1 VEKLFDIVHEDSNLL
16 VISKPADLVC
26 HPTKGDIYSSLI
38 SRARLYLGPDIQPQ
52 LINRLDR
59 ETSGLTLVAKNPET
73 ARELRILWEKRE
85 VRKRYLAIVH
95 GHVEANQGTVEA
107 PLGKDDASPCAIK
120 DCVRPDGAL
129 STTSF
134 SVIRRFTHAR
144 GPFSLLNV
152 EPLTGRKH
160 QIRIHLAHIGHPI
173 VGDKIY
179 GGDELIYLSF
189 VEGKLTE
196 EQKQRLI
203 LPNQALHAAE
213 VSFTW
218 RNELTVFRAQPEPS
232 FQEFAG
238 QMNPAAPLP

>member
-26 HPTKGDIYSSLI
+26 HPTKGDVYSSLI
-38 SRARLYLGPDIQPQ
+38 SRVRLYLGSQIQPQ
-52 LINRLDR
+52 LVNRLDR

-85 VRKRYLAIVH
+85 VKKKYLAIVC
-95 GHVEANQGTVEA
+95 GHVEAEQGTVEA
-107 PLGKDDASPCAIK
+107 PLGKDEASPCAIK
-120 DCVRPDGAL
+120 DCVRADGAL
-129 STTSF
+129 SATRF
-134 SVIRRFTHAR
+134 SVMQRFFQA
-144 GPFSLLNV
+144 GQSYSLLAV

-196 EQKQRLI
+196 AQRQRLV
-203 LPNQALHAAE
+203 LPNQALHARE

-218 RNELTVFRAQPEPS
+218 RGQPALFQAEPEGWFRDFHAHS
-232 FQEFAG
+232 L
-238 QMNPAAPLP
+238 PATP